1 MGQATAPFKPQF
13 DEKKVDIAWN
23 EYTDQWGNQFP
34 DGEKYSLI
42 YPEVT
47 LKPGC
52 IYGKLIDKWGN
63 EVPLSKAKV
72 RLESSIGFIG
82 SGLIDA
88 IPDED
93 ILDQYCSEGKHAT
106 LNAQFWDNTAK
117 DFVKNTDGTLAVE
130 NGGIVYKFDYALDR
144 ASVMSDASFWEVQN
158 VTRDDFRSHYIPQG
172 ILAVCCC
179 RPRRNKQVL
188 SVLPTM
194 EQDRRPGKRH
204 NSLWQRHR
212 PARRN
217 EGV

>member
-1 MGQATAPFKPQF
+1 MITDENDIVVQSFGWVAMGQATAPFKPQF
-13 DEKKVDIAWN
+13 DEKEVDIAWN

-34 DGEKYSLI
+34 DSEKYSLI

-93 ILDQYCSEGKHAT
+93 ILDQYRSEGKHAT
-106 LNAQFWDNTAK
+106 LNPQFWDNTAK

-130 NGGIVYKFDYALDR
+130 NGGIVYKFDMP
-144 ASVMSDASFWEVQN
+144 STVHQ
-158 VTRDDFRSHYIPQG
+158 
-172 ILAVCCC
+172 
-179 RPRRNKQVL
+179 
-188 SVLPTM
+188 
-194 EQDRRPGKRH
+194 
-204 NSLWQRHR
+204 
-212 PARRN
+212 
-217 EGV
+217 